1 MREVLNFFAE
11 NYVMLFEL
19 IGLLTVLKVSAHAS
33 THMKRYTIAVII
45 LLVVEAVA
53 FYVEKWTQ
61 TFETLS
67 IARPLL
73 TATVYS
79 IYPFVIIMLMQI
91 ISNKGIKNWQFIA
104 LMIPATLCVPIYYS
118 SQWTQIV
125 CYYSSDN
132 CYHGGY
138 ISKLP
143 YIVFGVYSLLYFLQ
157 NILYFRRYSK
167 MNVLITTYII
177 LGAILGVVI
186 YMVTEYSSNYSALFT
201 SSIVLYYLCLYIH
214 LSKID
219 ALTSLSNRHSFYQDI
234 NTGGDNIYAVIS
246 IDMNELKYIND
257 NFGHDAG
264 DKAIAEVAK
273 VLFDYT
279 GKSLRAYRV
288 GGDEFIM
295 LYFGTSEEIV
305 ISSIESMRKQIDKTS
320 YSCAFGYS
328 IRREKES
335 IDELM
340 KLADEMMYKNKKEM
354 KKQLK
359 EKGVELH
366 TR

>member
-19 IGLLTVLKVSAHAS
+19 VGLLIMLKISAHVS
-33 THMKRYTIAVII
+33 KHMKRYTIVVIALLI
-45 LLVVEAVA
+45 LEATA
-53 FYVEKWTQ
+53 FYVERWTQ
-61 TFETLS
+61 TFETLNV
-67 IARPLL
+67 ARPLL

-91 ISNKGIKNWQFIA
+91 ISNKGMKHWQFIV
-104 LMIPATLCVPIYYS
+104 LMIPAIICVPLYFS
-118 SQWTQIV
+118 SQWTQLV
-125 CYYSSDN
+125 CYFDQEN
-132 CYHGGY
+132 HYHAGY

-157 NILYFRRYSK
+157 NVLYFRRYSR

-177 LGAILGVVI
+177 LGAIVGVAI
-186 YMVTEYSSNYSALFT
+186 YMITEYSSNYSALFT

-219 ALTSLSNRHSFYQDI
+219 ALTMLSNRHSFYQDI
-234 NTGGDNIYAVIS
+234 KTGGDKIFAVIS
-246 IDMNELKYIND
+246 VDMNELKYIND
-257 NFGHDAG
+257 NYGHDAG
-264 DKAIAEVAK
+264 DKAISEVAR

-288 GGDEFIM
+288 GGDEFIL
-295 LYFGTSEEIV
+295 LYYGTSEEVV
-305 ISSIESMRKQIDKTS
+305 ISSIKSMKRQIEKTS
-320 YSCAFGYS
+320 YSCAFGYAK
-328 IRREKES
+328 RDGKES

-340 KLADEMMYKNKKEM
+340 KKADEMMYKNKKEM
-354 KKQLK
+354 KEQLK